1 MQYTALLYNK
11 SDFLHTMR
19 CFYTITENSLKHQI
33 IQVHA
38 NSIKL
43 RTTGTST
50 PACPDNTPT
59 AAAAAA
65 ASGAG
70 GVGQTQLQQLRPP
83 TRRKKTRPR
92 KPRCLKVT
100 MENFSTFC
108 QQTSLHGWQYIAQKQ
123 TSNMKHVFWAI
134 IVSLSMGTAA
144 LFLYNNTMDYLHAT
158 VSLVRYKRVILRP

>member
-1 MQYTALLYNK
+1 M
-11 SDFLHTMR
+11 
-19 CFYTITENSLKHQI
+19 
-33 IQVHA
+33 HA

-50 PACPDNTPT
+50 PACPESTPT
-59 AAAAAA
+59 AVAAA
-65 ASGAG
+65 GAG

-158 VSLVRYKRVILRP
+158 VSPYQTIAILFPFNLMQFYSDFFWFLLLTEASFLICHKCQ

>member
-1 MQYTALLYNK
+1 MLTKGQ
-11 SDFLHTMR
+11 
-19 CFYTITENSLKHQI
+19 ITKLQKIMTKPLKYQI

-50 PACPDNTPT
+50 PACPDSTPT
-59 AAAAAA
+59 AVAAA
-65 ASGAG
+65 GAG
-70 GVGQTQLQQLRPP
+70 GVGQNQLQQLRPP

-158 VSLVRYKRVILRP
+158 VSHCAVAFVSVIFMD